1 MTALNN
7 LSGIVANVFI
17 HPAAEDKKK
26 NYEYNY
32 QATKLADDRAVK
44 GCQLPKRL
52 KKGRKPFIP
61 SHSVKYFIVFAHFLT
76 WRLRL
81 LN

>member
-7 LSGIVANVFI
+7 LSGIAANVFI

-32 QATKLADDRAVK
+32 QATKLAVERAVK

-52 KKGRKPFIP
+52 KKRKEAVHPF
-61 SHSVKYFIVFAHFLT
+61 A
-76 WRLRL
+76 
-81 LN
+81 